1 MIASALSPPCGGQ
14 IHSWV
19 QRCLQ
24 RCKSSL
30 PKNTFVFHFR
40 PSITSNFLLRNFNR
54 LRFFFRLKRLW
65 TKTALGV
72 LMALPTISAEAPI
85 IVNGNGKFYGVS
97 IPISSE
103 IKQIL
108 IGQFGPSITIDYVA
122 DNFNNVARQIGRM
135 EKRVNAKDLP
145 TSHFY

>member
-30 PKNTFVFHFR
+30 PENAFVFPFH

-54 LRFFFRLKRLW
+54 LRFLFPLKRLW
-65 TKTALGV
+65 TNTALGD
-72 LMALPTISAEAPI
+72 LMTLPTISAEAPI
-85 IVNGNGKFYGVS
+85 IVGGNGKFYGVS
-97 IPISSE
+97 IPISTE

-108 IGQFGPSITIDYVA
+108 I
-122 DNFNNVARQIGRM
+122 R
-135 EKRVNAKDLP
+135 
-145 TSHFY
+145 